1 MNEKPLV
8 SVVIPTYD
16 SEKTLS
22 KCLLSIKKQSFS
34 NIEIIVADS
43 YSNDK
48 TVKIAQ
54 SFRAKVVLTNYKL
67 LGARYIGLK
76 ECSGQFVVLLDSDQ
90 ILEKSAVERAV
101 NYLSAGWDMLFLE
114 EKTLDSGHW
123 LQKLFNADRRLIHE
137 LTNIQSDPLEGVLL
151 ARVYRKEILDNAFRS
166 IPKVLFKSVVAHDH
180 AIIYYEAYKISQRTA
195 VLPSAVWHI
204 DPSGLRILLKKN
216 FRYGQSTYTLTKS
229 GLYQDLLTK
238 KVRFRKGALKDWK
251 LGLQTYLL
259 LALKGVGYYSGYFSA
274 KLRDSIDER

>member
-204 DPSGLRILLKKN
+204 DPSGLR
-216 FRYGQSTYTLTKS
+216 TKS